1 MFKNSALLYIG
12 FLLIIALGL
21 LHFSAEFFYLY
32 WVYWWFDALMHFLA
46 GLSGGLVTYWVLA
59 DSSWWSRWIGRRDW
73 DYIMAVF
80 LCVMMVGIA
89 WEIFEYTNGIIQ
101 SHERYQFD
109 VINDLILDGVGAL
122 LAGFIGTRKYF
133 SSHV

>member
-1 MFKNSALLYIG
+1 MQRSSILLYIG
-12 FLLIIALGL
+12 FFLIIVLGL

-32 WVYWWFDALMHFLA
+32 WTYWWFDVLMHFLA

-59 DSSWWSRWIGRRDW
+59 ESRVWDRWVGRRST

-80 LCVMMVGIA
+80 LCVMIVGIA

-109 VINDLILDGVGAL
+109 VINDLILDGLGAIV
-122 LAGFIGTRKYF
+122 AAFIGTRKYF
-133 SSHV
+133 HQDA